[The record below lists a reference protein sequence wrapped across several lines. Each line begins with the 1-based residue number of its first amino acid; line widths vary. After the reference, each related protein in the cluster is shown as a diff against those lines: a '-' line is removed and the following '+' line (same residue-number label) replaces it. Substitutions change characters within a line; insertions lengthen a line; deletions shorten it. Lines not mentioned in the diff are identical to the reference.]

1 MFDTGDDCIA
11 IDSGKGRDTQ
21 FGPAK
26 NIYIKNCTMQG
37 GHGGITIGSIMSG
50 GVENIYV
57 ENIELQNKNWNSYP
71 LNVAVRIKSNMN
83 RGGYVRN
90 VHIRNINIPN
100 GVRTMPGWYVG
111 RPESGIPR
119 ETVATSAGGVVTIEC
134 AYDPNADNVRT
145 RPPKVSDI
153 FISNIK
159 VGKNFE
165 AGSKNTSYQA
175 VVLLG
180 PVVADYNGKMNGLDQ
195 IYPISNVHI
204 EDSDFGWPV
213 NGINPIYLHNSK
225 DIYFKNVKISGQVF
239 NRKLES
245 LR

>member
-26 NIYIKNCTMQG
+26 DIYIRNCTMQG
-37 GHGGITIGSIMSG
+37 GHGGVTIGSIMSG

-57 ENIELQNKNWNSYP
+57 ENIELQNKNWDSYP

-90 VHIRNINIPN
+90 VHIRNIDIPN
-100 GVRTMPGWYVG
+100 GVRATPGWYVG
-111 RPESGIPR
+111 RPDSGIPK

-134 AYDPNADNVRT
+134 AYDPNSDNVRT

-153 FISNIK
+153 FISNLS
-159 VGKNFE
+159 VGKNFKS
-165 AGSKNTSYQA
+165 ASKKTSYQA
-175 VVLLG
+175 VVMLG
-180 PVVADYNGKMNGLDQ
+180 SIASDYNGKFDAAQ
-195 IYPISNVHI
+195 HVYPISNVHI
-204 EDSDFGWPV
+204 EDSDFGNPV
-213 NGINPIYLHNSK
+213 NTEEPIYLYNSK
-225 DIYFKNVKISGQVF
+225 DIYFKNVTIGGQLLNKKF
-239 NRKLES
+239 DSSK
-245 LR
+245 